1 MTTQRKDEIK
11 TDSEKLDLIYQWVM
25 KQNQFREPTKKVNP
39 LPFEVAESDAGTMN
53 WHDAMNCGKD
63 GWRLPTSD
71 ELNLIFKNK
80 EQFKGLVR
88 IRPVGTGLPRPTTAS
103 TAMRESSA
111 SATGLSTTTIRASAC
126 PSVLCGAE
134 SFNHLIILRK
144 ET

>member
-80 EQFKGLVR
+80 EQFKGLVLTGSDPSGWYWSSSPYDSLDGYAR
-88 IRPVGTGLPRPTTAS
+88 VQRLSDGTQYDYHKSL
-103 TAMRESSA
+103 
-111 SATGLSTTTIRASAC
+111 GLSVRLVWS
-126 PSVLCGAE
+126 
-134 SFNHLIILRK
+134 
-144 ET
+144 